1 MTKSDIC
8 SVQKGP
14 GLSPSLFIVVVM
26 QGESLGVRLQQYYIQ
41 ILWCR
46 E

>member
-1 MTKSDIC
+1 MMKSDVC

-14 GLSPSLFIVVVM
+14 GPSLFIVIIM
-26 QGESLGVRLQQYYIQ
+26 QGESLGMRLQQYYIQ

-46 E
+46 R